1 VDLSPPSVCAY
12 GAIAGCACAGQ
23 GRRRSLFLFPLVSVW
38 VTPPRV
44 TCARRCRPAGL
55 ALRATVVW
63 RAIVGWRPWCAAAS
77 GGRRRTGYARGPR
90 RQTGAGPARGWV
102 GGRQASRCSDSR
114 GGRFALALGGGA
126 RGHRRNSLPFLFDF
140 PAATAVRV
148 HQRGI
153 RSGELVALLRTRG
166 SFDTDITLFSYKAPL
181 ARPAGCDHG
190 RRGLAA
196 VDAC

>member
-1 VDLSPPSVCAY
+1 MDNEHVNVCDRLNKLKKRYFYLYLKPSGGSPGLKSGGVVGRVDLSPPSVCAY

-63 RAIVGWRPWCAAAS
+63 RAIVGWRPWSAAAS

-90 RQTGAGPARGWV
+90 RQTGAGPARGW
-102 GGRQASRCSDSR
+102 GR
-114 GGRFALALGGGA
+114 GA
-126 RGHRRNSLPFLFDF
+126 AGI
-140 PAATAVRV
+140 AV
-148 HQRGI
+148 Q
-153 RSGELVALLRTRG
+153 
-166 SFDTDITLFSYKAPL
+166 
-181 ARPAGCDHG
+181 
-190 RRGLAA
+190 
-196 VDAC
+196 